1 MLLMSGK
8 DFVCP
13 NCEHPQDSVA
23 LWWTFKG
30 GNRLYAR
37 QSYHGCPKCGA
48 KLRLRAQATGLKLL
62 TLQLGP
68 VLLVMI
74 LMMSFGFAVS
84 LVFICSLAFLGVVFK
99 RSINS
104 RVFRVEEA
112 K

>member
-13 NCEHPQDSVA
+13 NCEHPQSSVA

-48 KLRLRAQATGLKLL
+48 KLRLRAKIASLKLL
-62 TLQLGP
+62 ALQLGTG
-68 VLLVMI
+68 LLMI
-74 LMMSFGFAVS
+74 ILAMSFGFAVS
-84 LVFICSLAFLGVVFK
+84 FAYIGLLVLVGVGFG
-99 RSINS
+99 RSINT
-104 RVFRVEEA
+104 RFYRVEEA
-112 K
+112 E

>member
-1 MLLMSGK
+1 MLLMLGK

-13 NCEHPQDSVA
+13 NCEHPQNNLA

-30 GNRLYAR
+30 GNALVAF

-62 TLQLGP
+62 ALQLGP

-84 LVFICSLAFLGVVFK
+84 LAFICSLAFMGVVFK
-99 RSINS
+99 RSINT
-104 RVFRVEEA
+104 RFYRVEEVE
-112 K
+112 